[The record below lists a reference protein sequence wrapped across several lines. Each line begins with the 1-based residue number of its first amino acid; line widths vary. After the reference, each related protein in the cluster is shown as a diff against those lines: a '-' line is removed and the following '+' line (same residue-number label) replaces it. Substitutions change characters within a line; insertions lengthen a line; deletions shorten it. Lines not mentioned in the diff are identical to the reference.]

1 MFTFWFQKAGKVR
14 CSLKF
19 NYRPRSMIKTH
30 DFRKY
35 VACGFFFL
43 SFLKKN
49 QQCDFAAL
57 LSSSLFFPLGFIFL
71 SSSLF
76 LILFCLSYFLKG
88 SGWLPLIIISWM
100 LWLWAKML
108 IVKHEAKMN
117 GFSPISLHTLPPV
130 AAYGREDEDV
140 YRPDFANILW
150 SLEERGY
157 KRKNDCT
164 RWSWRVFRVL
174 S

>member
-1 MFTFWFQKAGKVR
+1 
-14 CSLKF
+14 
-19 NYRPRSMIKTH
+19 MILENMSC
-30 DFRKY
+30 
-35 VACGFFFL
+35 VVFL
-43 SFLKKN
+43 SFPKKN

-71 SSSLF
+71 SPSLF

-130 AAYGREDEDV
+130 VAYEGEDEHV
-140 YRPDFANILW
+140 CCPDFANILW
-150 SLEERGY
+150 LLEEQGRVGDIKGKMIVRGD
-157 KRKNDCT
+157 RGGCFVSFL
-164 RWSWRVFRVL
+164 RF
-174 S
+174 